1 MNSYELIMFY
11 YDKAEHYPISDRF
24 IEKYQQRKNGY
35 LDFAKKTGHLISA
48 NCHEPNQKWHLFES
62 WFLQTVEEKKTDD
75 LKEIKCEGFKC
86 PELLLWMAEAAE
98 VKNELIIEAESYAKE
113 KIDEVRNNNPE
124 AAYSSEAVKYMNKK
138 FNEKYNETLWS
149 MIIGRIKETINNA

>member
-62 WFLQTVEEKKTDD
+62 WFLQTVEEKKTDSD
-75 LKEIKCEGFKC
+75 FDGLVILSKEDYKNHKEGA
-86 PELLLWMAEAAE
+86 PLPGVPDHYDGTVIVLP
-98 VKNELIIEAESYAKE
+98 
-113 KIDEVRNNNPE
+113 DDGRNPGL
-124 AAYSSEAVKYMNKK
+124 YQ
-138 FNEKYNETLWS
+138 
-149 MIIGRIKETINNA
+149 